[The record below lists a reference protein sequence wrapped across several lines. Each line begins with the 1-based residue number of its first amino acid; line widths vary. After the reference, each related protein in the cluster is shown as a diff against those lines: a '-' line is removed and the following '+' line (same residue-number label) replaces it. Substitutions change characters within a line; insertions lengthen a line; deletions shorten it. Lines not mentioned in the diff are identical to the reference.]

1 MTTMKPTFWALLMWV
16 GALTGVNGQPAR
28 TDLNPA
34 TLYYQAFLAAPDLN
48 PADRDYLFNTDWRGQ
63 KLPERFGELVARYDD
78 QFKLVHRAAR
88 ATVPCDWGI
97 DMSEGPATLL
107 PHLSRAKAVAVTT
120 RLRVLWALQQGRESD
135 AGDDLLAAFTLA
147 RNVSRDGTMIS
158 ALVQMAMEAIV
169 CNAVVE
175 NFGRFSP
182 ETLRQLADGFDAAPS
197 RNTVA
202 ACVSWEKAFF
212 HDRTLRKVAELQR
225 QNPGN
230 DSKVMEG
237 IRQYLQFP
245 DDPDQGVTNVWERLN
260 QAAGGTSEG
269 VLRLLHERAQ
279 LYQRMAGLLALPYP
293 ECERQMKRFQE
304 ETERSPNP
312 LISET
317 VPGYWKG
324 RIKELRIQVCL
335 AMVRTA
341 VEYKLHGEAGLRNVN
356 DPCGQGPF
364 AFRRFVF
371 EGVDRGFELKS
382 AYDMNGN
389 KAIYI
394 FVEKEGP
401 PFRVDGPHVGEA
413 LSPARVPQ

>member
-1 MTTMKPTFWALLMWV
+1 MKPTFWALLMWV

-63 KLPERFGELVARYDD
+63 NLPERFGELVARYDD
-78 QFKLVHRAAR
+78 QSKLVRRAAR

-107 PHLSRAKAVAVTT
+107 PHLARAKAVAVTAK
-120 RLRVLWALQQGRESD
+120 LRVLWDLQQGREPD
-135 AGDDLLAAFTLA
+135 ARDDLLATFTLA

-169 CNAVVE
+169 CNTVVE
-175 NFGRFSP
+175 NFGRFTP
-182 ETLRQLADGFDAAPS
+182 ETLRQLADGFEVAPPRS
-197 RNTVA
+197 TVA
-202 ACVSWEKAFF
+202 ACVPSEKAFF
-212 HDRTLRKVAELQR
+212 HDWTLRKVTELQK

-230 DSKVMEG
+230 DAKVMEG
-237 IRQYLQFP
+237 LRQYFQFSE
-245 DDPDQGVTNVWERLN
+245 DSEEGATNLWERLV
-260 QAAGGTSEG
+260 QASGGTSEG
-269 VLRLLHERAQ
+269 VLKLLHERVQ
-279 LYQRMAGLLALPYP
+279 LYQRIAVPLALPYP

-304 ETERSPNP
+304 EMGKSPNP
-312 LISET
+312 FVSET
-317 VPGYWKG
+317 LPSLWKA
-324 RIKELRIQVCL
+324 RTRELRVQAYL
-335 AMVRTA
+335 AMVRA
-341 VEYKLHGEAGLRNVN
+341 AIEFKLHGKPGLESVS

-382 AYDMNGN
+382 AYDLNGN
-389 KAIYI
+389 KAVYL

-413 LSPARVPQ
+413 LPPTSIPQ